1 MLVTNDLSTKYGF
14 IIILAQMETL
24 QDVWDSIIG
33 FLTKVGELFTT
44 NLFELGDSKITLGT
58 LFYFI
63 FGFIVLSFLARHF
76 RDILVNRILVKA
88 NVDKG
93 ARNSIGLIFRVL
105 FMFIGS
111 IAIITTAGIDMS
123 SLSLLAGALG
133 VGIGFGL
140 QNITDNFISGIIILF
155 EKPIKVGDRIV
166 VGDTEGDVINIS
178 VRATTILTNENVSI
192 IVPNSEFISSRV
204 INWSHND
211 RNIRFDLPV
220 GVSYSEDPVKVK
232 EVLLKVANGNE
243 HVLKKP
249 EPVVFFDEFADSSL
263 NFTLG
268 VWTSTFTDKPRRLKS
283 ELYFEIFDQFKK
295 EGIEIPFPQRDVYI
309 KSPDPKQS
317 QDS

>member
-1 MLVTNDLSTKYGF
+1 MESLKNFWESVSQFLV
-14 IIILAQMETL
+14 
-24 QDVWDSIIG
+24 
-33 FLTKVGELFTT
+33 KVGEVFTT
-44 NLFELGDSKITLGT
+44 SLFKLGDSNISLGT
-58 LFYFI
+58 IFYFLI
-63 FGFIVLSFLARHF
+63 GFIVLSYLAKR
-76 RDILVNRILVKA
+76 LRILLVDKLLLKA

-93 ARNSIGLIFRVL
+93 ARNSIGLIARVL

-111 IAIITTAGIDMS
+111 IVIIQTAGIDMS

-166 VGDTEGDVINIS
+166 VGNTEGDVINIS

-232 EVLLKVANGNE
+232 EVLLKVASENKN
-243 HVLKKP
+243 VLKRP
-249 EPVVFFDEFADSSL
+249 EPIVFFDEFADSSL

-268 VWTSTFTDKPRRLKS
+268 VWTSTYTDKPRRLKS
-283 ELYFEIFDQFKK
+283 ELYFKIFDSFKK
-295 EGIEIPFPQRDVYI
+295 EGIEIPFPQRDLHLKTMVEP
-309 KSPDPKQS
+309 KPPSPNS
-317 QDS
+317 E